1 LKDLADAHPIGR
13 NADVSFF
20 ALTFDVAA
28 LSAIMDGMVLSRTP
42 LLIDASNIQLIASS
56 FIDICSST
64 WQSGGVVL
72 ANIP

>member
-1 LKDLADAHPIGR
+1 LSDARPIGR
-13 NADVSFF
+13 NAGVSFF
-20 ALTFDVAA
+20 ASMVDVAA
-28 LSAIMDGMVLSRTP
+28 LSATMDGMVPSRTL
-42 LLIDASNIQLIASS
+42 LLIDASNIQLIVSS